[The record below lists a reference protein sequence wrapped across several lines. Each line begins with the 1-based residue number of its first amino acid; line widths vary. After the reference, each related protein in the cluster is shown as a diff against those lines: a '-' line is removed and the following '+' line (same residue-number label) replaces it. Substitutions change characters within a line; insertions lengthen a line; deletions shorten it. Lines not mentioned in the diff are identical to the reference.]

1 MEVLLL
7 KDVPKL
13 GQAGDS
19 VRVAD
24 GYARNY
30 LFPRRLAMPLNE
42 GARRQAQTLREA
54 RQRRAERQSQEAMA
68 LAQRINGLT
77 LTVQARAGEHGK
89 LYGSVTAA
97 DIAEQLAQ
105 LYGAEVDR
113 RKIMLSEPI
122 RDIGRHQV
130 EVRLSPQAVAH
141 IVVVVEKVE

>member
-24 GYARNY
+24 GYARNF
-30 LFPRRLAMPLNE
+30 LFPRQLAMPLSE
-42 GARRQAQTLREA
+42 GARRHVQALREA
-54 RQRRAERQSQEAMA
+54 RQQRAEQHNQESVA
-68 LAQRINGLT
+68 LALRINGLT

-97 DIAEQLAQ
+97 DIAEQLAR
-105 LYGAEVDR
+105 LHGAEVDR
-113 RKIMLSEPI
+113 RKIMLGEPI
-122 RDIGRHQV
+122 RDIGQHQV
-130 EVRLSPQAVAH
+130 EVRFSPQAVAH
-141 IVVVVEKVE
+141 IAVVVEGAE